1 MVTEILILLCNEPSP
16 TAAVRLTAGK
26 HSAQWAL
33 DDVLI
38 GVNDSSQTGFQD
50 NFDGLID
57 LQANW
62 YGIQGGQVD
71 IDCLSMDTA
80 LVFTENIGL
89 CCHHIME
96 RYLINCR
103 SKLTKPQK
111 EFSVIKLCA

>member
-1 MVTEILILLCNEPSP
+1 MLCNEPAP
-16 TAAVRLTAGK
+16 TAAVHLIAGK

-50 NFDGLID
+50 KFDGSID

-62 YGIQGGQVD
+62 YRIQGGQVD

-80 LVFTENIGL
+80 LIFTENIGIY
-89 CCHHIME
+89 CCRITE

-103 SKLTKPQK
+103 TKLTKTQK
-111 EFSVIKLCA
+111 KFSTIKLCV